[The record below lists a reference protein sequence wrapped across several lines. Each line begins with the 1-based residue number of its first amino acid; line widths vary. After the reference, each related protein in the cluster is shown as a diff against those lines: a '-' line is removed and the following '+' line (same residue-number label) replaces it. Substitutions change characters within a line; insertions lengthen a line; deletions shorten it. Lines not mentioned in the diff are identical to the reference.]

1 MRLFYVA
8 QHTWLVLLLAVCC
21 LLFPFLLSCQC
32 YLLFKLASSSELLT
46 QCDGC
51 LGWGLLLGCRY
62 CWLLGVFTYLIPC
75 EEMVASALSS
85 LGTHAPC
92 VVQTFRDPYSHSSG
106 CPRWLQSGMDDW
118 GNSKM
123 CPLDK
128 WDFAHSQIIAKNK
141 NFLFYDVHYFYL
153 CLGTSHPL

>member
-1 MRLFYVA
+1 MWWVFGLGLVA
-8 QHTWLVLLLAVCC
+8 
-21 LLFPFLLSCQC
+21 
-32 YLLFKLASSSELLT
+32 
-46 QCDGC
+46 
-51 LGWGLLLGCRY
+51 GLQI
-62 CWLLGVFTYLIPC
+62 LGVFTYLIPC
-75 EEMVASALSS
+75 EGMVASAFSS

-128 WDFAHSQIIAKNK
+128 WDFAHPQIIATNK
-141 NFLFYDVHYFYL
+141 NFLFYDIHYFYL
-153 CLGTSHPL
+153 CLGTSHPLEMVRITENNVQLFVCNEIISLGAIFDSAVFSMKWPQAQFSCC